1 MVVVVVVGEI
11 TLRVQ
16 EVLFWGAP
24 SSSVVSS
31 WEGVDRG

>member
-1 MVVVVVVGEI
+1 MVVVVGEI

-24 SSSVVSS
+24 PPSSVVSS